1 MSAAIQTNIFL
12 RGNFIEFNLDTHIL
26 LACHT
31 SVSYLRAATPK
42 YTKAMYA
49 FLSLDIIKASSSRNH
64 FTPKKINKIWISI
77 LHWSLYDNTKSEGQF
92 HC

>member
-26 LACHT
+26 LPCQT

-42 YTKAMYA
+42 YKP
-49 FLSLDIIKASSSRNH
+49 LRPCVH
-64 FTPKKINKIWISI
+64 FY
-77 LHWSLYDNTKSEGQF
+77 H
-92 HC
+92 